1 MNGLAV
7 LLADQSTGWCRRM
20 RWNYNNIL
28 TILLE
33 NLQQYD
39 EYDQVEEVNNSFL
52 RLQEK

>member
-1 MNGLAV
+1 MDWLFCSLINQLVDAV
-7 LLADQSTGWCRRM
+7 EWDGTTI
-20 RWNYNNIL
+20 NIL